1 MKGKD
6 KRDKR
11 RPFAGIMLMLLYFSK
26 KAKVL
31 IVIGALLTA
40 IGFIGGSYFGSIV
53 ITETSQG
60 KMNQVTSTPYPVN
73 GIDPFL
79 SEKILF
85 GIGILGLA
93 ILGLGI
99 ASRSRDKTN
108 VAKLK

>member
-1 MKGKD
+1 MKGKQG
-6 KRDKR
+6 DKR

-31 IVIGALLTA
+31 IVIGGVLVA

-53 ITETSQG
+53 VTETSQG
-60 KMNQVTSTPYPVN
+60 KVNQVTSSPYPVN
-73 GIDPFL
+73 GVDPFL

-99 ASRSRDKTN
+99 ASHTRDKTN

>member
-1 MKGKD
+1 MKGK
-6 KRDKR
+6 DKR
-11 RPFAGIMLMLLYFSK
+11 RPFAGITLMLLYFSK

-31 IVIGALLTA
+31 IIIGAVLAA

-53 ITETSQG
+53 VTETSQG
-60 KMNQVTSTPYPVN
+60 KMNLVTSSPYPVN

-85 GIGILGLA
+85 GIGILGIA

-99 ASRSRDKTN
+99 ASRNRDKSN
-108 VAKLK
+108 LEKLK

>member
-6 KRDKR
+6 KTDKR
-11 RPFAGIMLMLLYFSK
+11 RPFAGVMLMLLYFSK
-26 KAKVL
+26 KAKAL

-60 KMNQVTSTPYPVN
+60 KMNQVTSTPNPVN